1 MGKKFLR
8 MIILCFALGIFLSVT
23 AAAKITPD
31 DTPYLVSDGVIYF
44 NKNTGTLVAGYTSDY
59 KVPPDCAV
67 LENVSITE
75 NLVIP
80 REIDGVSVRAIGE
93 YAFWN
98 RSSLRSVVIP
108 EGVTEIATARSL
120 CAGI

>member
-8 MIILCFALGIFLSVT
+8 MIILCFAFGIFLSVT

-80 REIDGVSVRAIGE
+80 REIDGVSVKAIGSN
-93 YAFWN
+93 AFSH
-98 RSSLRSVVIP
+98 RSTLRSVVIP
-108 EGVTEIATARSL
+108 EGVTET
-120 CAGI
+120 